1 MKKIYLV
8 VDNPERWKIKLE
20 GVEVIAPRDYL
31 TREEYFRAE
40 ANVFNLC
47 RSYRYQGTG
56 YYVSL
61 LAEARGHKPM
71 PDTGTLRDLGHRGI
85 LRIVSEEIDE
95 TMQSSLRRIKSDR
108 FTLSIYFGRSVAAAH
123 GQLAR
128 RLFTHFKAPLLRAQF
143 ARKEGD
149 ENHWEISNVF
159 PISIAQIPEGD
170 RGTVMEFAR
179 IYFARKHRHHRP
191 RPPRYQMAILHDPK
205 EKFPP
210 SDPEALEKF
219 IKAADRLDIEAEL
232 ITRDDFMHLPSYDA
246 LFLRETTHVDHHT
259 YRFSRQAE
267 KDGLVVIDDPTSILR
282 CANKVYLLELLKYHK
297 LPAPRSMV
305 LHRDN
310 LGDVARLIGFP
321 CILKLPD
328 SSFSQGVLKATDE
341 GELLSIA
348 EKMMQSSA
356 LLVVQEF
363 VPTPFDWR
371 VGILDG
377 KPLYACKYYMAAEH
391 WQIYNNSASGTS
403 DFTGAYETL
412 RVEDAPKTIVQ
423 AALRAA
429 NLVGRGL
436 YGVDLKEIKGKPSII
451 EVNDNPNIDSDVED
465 KVLGDSLYDRIM
477 DVFNQRL
484 LERTAVQQRRLQP
497 PAR

>member
-8 VDNPERWKIKLE
+8 VDQPERWNIKLD
-20 GVEVIAPRDYL
+20 GVEVISPRNYL
-31 TREEYFRAE
+31 TNEEFFRTE
-40 ANVFNLC
+40 ANVFNLS

-71 PDTGTLRDLGHRGI
+71 PDTGTIRDLSHRGV
-85 LRIVSEEIDE
+85 LRLVSDDIEE
-95 TMQSSLRRIKSDR
+95 TMQASLKRIKSER
-108 FTLSIYFGRSVAAAH
+108 FTLSIYFGRSVAAQH
-123 GQLAR
+123 GPLAR

-143 ARKEGD
+143 QRKGEEGT
-149 ENHWEISNVF
+149 WEITNVF
-159 PISIAQIPEGD
+159 PISIAQIPEEE
-170 RGTVMEFAR
+170 RATVMEFAR
-179 IYFARKHRHHRP
+179 IYFARKHRKHSP

-210 SDPEALEKF
+210 SDADALELF

-232 ITRDDFMHLPSYDA
+232 ITREDFMHLSGYDA
-246 LFLRETTHVDHHT
+246 LFLRETTHVNHHT

-297 LPAPRSMV
+297 LPAPRSIV

-310 LGDVARLIGFP
+310 IGDVAKLIGFP

-328 SSFSQGVLKATDE
+328 SSFSQGVVKASDE
-341 GELLSIA
+341 SELINIA
-348 EKMMQSSA
+348 ERMLESSA

-363 VPTPFDWR
+363 VPTEFDWR

-391 WQIYNNSASGTS
+391 WQIYNNQASGTK
-403 DFTGAYETL
+403 DFTGRWETL
-412 RVEDAPKTIVQ
+412 RVEDAPKAIVQ
-423 AALRAA
+423 TALRAA
-429 NLVGRGL
+429 NLLGRSL
-436 YGVDLKEIKGKPSII
+436 YGVDLKEIRGKPSII
-451 EVNDNPNIDSDVED
+451 EVNDNPNLDSEVED
-465 KVLGDSLYDRIM
+465 QVLGDALYDRVM

-484 LERTAVQQRRLQP
+484 LERTAIQQKRFQP
-497 PAR
+497 IGLK